1 MFTSLSSV
9 RVVAPQKNESC
20 VDTEELQLLC
30 STREA
35 QENSWDPKTNETAD
49 NNNDA
54 EQNQSLEAEE
64 VPNGASAE
72 HAMLR

>member
-20 VDTEELQLLC
+20 VDTEDRAAALLC

-54 EQNQSLEAEE
+54 E
-64 VPNGASAE
+64 
-72 HAMLR
+72 